1 MNELNSNGNSFI
13 IVTWN
18 NENEIFNC
26 IDSIQKIYGT
36 SCRVIVVD
44 NCSKDKTV
52 NIVRNNFKWVD
63 VIVSDT
69 NLGFAAANNVAL
81 EKVVSDYV
89 CFLNPDVILTE
100 DIIKPSIESLSKDD
114 CVGVVACRLK
124 NVDGTNQQSW
134 FSYVNKWSLMSE
146 ILHIGKIV
154 PSFLRKKYFL
164 NYYVPRG
171 DFYPD
176 WVIGAEMVMRTN
188 DAKQI
193 QGFSTEYFMYTEDMD
208 LCMKVKRQLKKKILV
223 LMNISLIHLGGASE
237 GQNISYNKQEK
248 LIRNDAYF
256 VKKFYGNSKSKS
268 TIVLAYKATM
278 IRLWLLL
285 IGYWKCDRDVQLNK
299 TKHLIDIF
307 KKILRDNL
315 F

>member
-1 MNELNSNGNSFI
+1 MSEINSNNNTFI

-18 NENEIFNC
+18 NEKEIFNC
-26 IDSIQKIYGT
+26 IDSVQKIYGT
-36 SCRVIVVD
+36 SCKVIVVD
-44 NCSKDKTV
+44 NCSKDNTV
-52 NIVRNNFKWVD
+52 NIIRNNFKWVEI
-63 VIVSDT
+63 IVSDT

-100 DIIKPSIESLSKDD
+100 DIIKPSIKSLNNDD

-208 LCMKVKRQLKKKILV
+208 LCMKVKRQLKKKVLV
-223 LMNISLIHLGGASE
+223 LMSISLIHLGGASE

-256 VKKFYGNSKSKS
+256 VKKFYGNSESKS

-285 IGYWKCDRDVQLNK
+285 IGYWKYDRDVQINK
-299 TKHLIDIF
+299 TKYLIDIF
-307 KKILRDNL
+307 KKTLRDDL

>member
-1 MNELNSNGNSFI
+1 MSEINSNNNTFI

-18 NENEIFNC
+18 NEKEIFNC
-26 IDSIQKIYGT
+26 IDSVQKIYGT
-36 SCRVIVVD
+36 SCKVIVVD
-44 NCSKDKTV
+44 NCSKDNTV
-52 NIVRNNFKWVD
+52 NIIRNNFKWVEI
-63 VIVSDT
+63 IVSDT

-100 DIIKPSIESLSKDD
+100 DIIKPSIKSLNNDD

-208 LCMKVKRQLKKKILV
+208 LCMKVKRQLKKKVLV
-223 LMNISLIHLGGASE
+223 LMSISLIHLGGASE

-256 VKKFYGNSKSKS
+256 VKKFYGNSESRS

-285 IGYWKCDRDVQLNK
+285 IGYWKYDRDVQINK
-299 TKHLIDIF
+299 TKYLIDIF
-307 KKILRDNL
+307 KKTLRDDL